1 MLENIDLK
9 EEEFTV
15 PTAKALVKKF
25 LVEQR
30 QLLCEKD
37 NLFWRWIFAMN
48 PESLYVEKEDL
59 PLEFFKKVFNK
70 LEFQQK
76 LKVWVEEYEVISE
89 LEEEDR

>member
-1 MLENIDLK
+1 
-9 EEEFTV
+9 
-15 PTAKALVKKF
+15 
-25 LVEQR
+25 
-30 QLLCEKD
+30 
-37 NLFWRWIFAMN
+37 MN